1 MAKALYFVE
10 SIYSLPY
17 GEGSVVLLF
26 SADADGEDRAVVLS
40 RFPQQL
46 GMANHRG
53 DIQEGW
59 YVYFDEENR
68 QSSFGYGNLSAYARR
83 QFREFYSV
91 REQLAAR
98 TINPESEEAAIPP
111 CLLEED
117 VHVASYHVNV
127 GHGNCSIIV
136 AWKGNCRQIWMVDC
150 SIIDKTD
157 HWRNYQQNIEAC
169 LREIA
174 TRMGLQEDVPL
185 HIDRFFL
192 THAHHDHYSGLEYLI
207 RNHHI
212 DDTTL
217 CYINI
222 YYQMASK
229 AYIKTLKALAN
240 SNVKIIEP
248 LAGHSNQVIR
258 FLHPECRIFRSK
270 ATVRQTG
277 GNYRVVGNPIN
288 NSSAVV
294 MISLGGHSMVFPG
307 DLEEKGF
314 DAMSSAGTCS
324 RWLFDSDYY
333 VVSHHGSINGHPDR
347 PCMMRPMANWG
358 ATPLQCA
365 ANRVNKVVL
374 MGRDGAYSGI
384 YSHAVVSYWDGRG
397 ALVKS
402 EDASHFLV
410 LEWETGKTVL
420 Y

>member
-1 MAKALYFVE
+1 
-10 SIYSLPY
+10 
-17 GEGSVVLLF
+17 
-26 SADADGEDRAVVLS
+26 
-40 RFPQQL
+40 
-46 GMANHRG
+46 
-53 DIQEGW
+53 
-59 YVYFDEENR
+59 
-68 QSSFGYGNLSAYARR
+68 
-83 QFREFYSV
+83 
-91 REQLAAR
+91 
-98 TINPESEEAAIPP
+98 
-111 CLLEED
+111 
-117 VHVASYHVNV
+117 
-127 GHGNCSIIV
+127 
-136 AWKGNCRQIWMVDC
+136 MVDC

-157 HWRNYQQNIEAC
+157 YWRSYQQSIEAC
-169 LREIA
+169 FREIA
-174 TRMGLQEDVPL
+174 TQLGLQEDVPL
-185 HIDRFFL
+185 HIDGFFL

-207 RNHHI
+207 RNHLI
-212 DDTTL
+212 DDRTL

-248 LAGHSNQVIR
+248 LAGHSNHVIR

-270 ATVRQTG
+270 ATVRQAS
-277 GNYRVVGNPIN
+277 GNYRVVGNPVN

-333 VVSHHGSINGHPDR
+333 AVSHHGSINGHADR
-347 PCMMRPMANWG
+347 PCLRRPMGYWG

-365 ANRVNKVVL
+365 ANRVNKAIL
-374 MGRDGAYSGI
+374 MGRDRAYSGI
-384 YSHAVVSYWDGRG
+384 YSHAVVSCWDGRG
-397 ALVKS
+397 VLAKS

-410 LEWETGKTVL
+410 LEWETGSTAL